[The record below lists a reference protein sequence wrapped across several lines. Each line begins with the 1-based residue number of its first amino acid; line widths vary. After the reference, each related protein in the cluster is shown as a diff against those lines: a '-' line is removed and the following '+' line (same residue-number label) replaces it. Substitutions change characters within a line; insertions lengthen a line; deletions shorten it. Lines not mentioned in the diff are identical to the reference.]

1 MDVGARRDLLDSFS
15 AGSAF
20 CLIGRKGP
28 AQQGS
33 ADVSTDAP
41 HIVQAAQK

>member
-20 CLIGRKGP
+20 VLIGRKAP
-28 AQQGS
+28 PQQGPS
-33 ADVSTDAP
+33 DVSTDAP